1 MTNKTMSTANPLR
14 FLPPGLEP
22 GRFAACLGLVSDTHA
37 PERCPA
43 LPPALFSV
51 LAGVD
56 LVLHAGD
63 VGELKVLD
71 RLSTLAPVIAVH
83 GNDDAPEAQRELP
96 YQQIVTVAG
105 TRLLL
110 THSHY
115 PDRAEELAQRKNDA
129 WAPKLARWAA
139 RAERA
144 GATVFVSGHTHV
156 PVLVRHEATNVLL
169 VNPGAIASPNYLT
182 RQAVQSVAL
191 LFVRD
196 DAAPFVTHV
205 DLARPDHR
213 PDQPFT
219 PHVVWEHGF
228 RAAHDRFTASILSP
242 ELAAVWDKVN
252 DARRAAPKEA
262 WETAMLRAATPCW
275 TGERE
280 AVTGENLLAELDRE
294 PGFPAHTRARVADS
308 VAGR

>member
-1 MTNKTMSTANPLR
+1 MTTNQRNR

-22 GRFAACLGLVSDTHA
+22 GRVAACLGLVSDTHA
-37 PERCPA
+37 PERCPV
-43 LPPALFSV
+43 LPEAVFSV
-51 LAGVD
+51 LFGVD

-63 VGELKVLD
+63 VGELWVLD
-71 RLSTLAPVIAVH
+71 RLSALAPVIAVH
-83 GNDDAPEAQRELP
+83 GNDDSAESQRELP
-96 YQQIVTVAG
+96 YQQVVSVAG

-115 PDRAEELAQRKNDA
+115 PDRAEELAQRQDDA

-156 PVLVRHEATNVLL
+156 PIAFRHEETGVLL
-169 VNPGAIASPNYLT
+169 VNPGAIASPNYAT
-182 RQAVQSVAL
+182 RQAVQTVAL

-196 DAAPFVTHV
+196 DGAPFVTHV
-205 DLARPDHR
+205 NFAQ

-219 PHVVWEHGF
+219 PGVVWEHGF
-228 RAAHDRFTASILSP
+228 RAAGEQFTAWILSP
-242 ELAAVWDKVN
+242 ELAAVWPDV
-252 DARRAAPKEA
+252 DAARRAAPKKA
-262 WETAMLRAATPCW
+262 WNAALLRAATPCW

-280 AVTGENLLAELDRE
+280 VVTGKSLLAELDCE
-294 PGFPAHTRARVADS
+294 PDFPPDVRARIAEA
-308 VAGR
+308 VAGQ